1 MLGII
6 DRKKSIAYGSFPILA
21 LYGCIFQM
29 CGIYAHLHP
38 TNQPPPPLD
47 PLLLSLLRARGPDA
61 YCQGSVELGN
71 GFTLTYC
78 STVLWLQGAKPQ
90 AQPVIDNAGNIL
102 MWNGDVYNREV
113 LGDENNNDSDT
124 TLLAERLCE
133 TSSEESLLGVLGR
146 VKGPWA
152 CVYYHKATNKLW
164 FGRDCFGRS
173 SLLMKTLDT
182 GFVLASVSPST
193 QLGFCEVLAKG
204 VFQLRLPSQQLF
216 LHRWKNFPTIEAE
229 TFEVGHSVSC
239 PLLTMESF
247 SALWKPV
254 DELESEEEIFGQL
267 LKKPHVLGAVEKL
280 LQLLRSSIERR
291 VVRHQPNLCKDCVE
305 SMTIDSCSHPAV
317 SVLLS
322 GGVDSTL
329 LALLVAQAL
338 PEQTIPLV
346 NVAFQQVMS
355 LIYHDNTLV

>member
-1 MLGII
+1 
-6 DRKKSIAYGSFPILA
+6 
-21 LYGCIFQM
+21 
-29 CGIYAHLHP
+29 
-38 TNQPPPPLD
+38 
-47 PLLLSLLRARGPDA
+47 
-61 YCQGSVELGN
+61 
-71 GFTLTYC
+71 
-78 STVLWLQGAKPQ
+78 
-90 AQPVIDNAGNIL
+90 

-133 TSSEESLLGVLGR
+133 TSSEESLLGVLGK

-173 SLLMKTLDT
+173 SLLMKMLDT

-193 QLGFCEVLAKG
+193 QVGFCEVLAKG
-204 VFQLRLPSQQLF
+204 VFQLRLPSQQLL
-216 LHRWKNFPTIEAE
+216 LHRWKNLPKIEAE
-229 TFEVGHSVSC
+229 LFDVGHSVSC

-254 DELESEEEIFGQL
+254 DELETEGEIFGHL
-267 LKKPHVLGAVEKL
+267 LQRPHVRGAVEKL

-291 VVRHQPNLCKDCVE
+291 VVRHQPRLCKDCVE
-305 SMTIDSCSHPAV
+305 SMTIDSCSHPSV

-346 NVAFQQVMS
+346 NVAFQKVMS
-355 LIYHDNTLV
+355 LS